1 MEKDYV
7 CPRCGNKDP
16 RFVGHKNGLPY
27 CRRCIAFQG
36 QEAQRKPCEEKNVEL
51 DLSYSLSREQKALSD
66 KALANF
72 IEGKDTLI
80 YAVCGSGKTEISYG
94 VIGYAMSKGLRVG
107 FALPRRDVVIELY
120 VRLKHA
126 FPHQSIVAVYGGHN
140 ENLEGD
146 CLVLTTHQLYRYP
159 QYFDLLVMDE
169 IDAFPFKG
177 DETLIALFQRSLKG
191 HCLMMSATPSKE
203 IVKEFKQPGKEMLCL
218 HTRFHKHPIPVPKTE
233 QVFGFL
239 QPFWIAKRLKQYQ
252 QKRLPCFIFV
262 PSVEQSKDLFEKL
275 NLFVKGGNYVSSKRV
290 ERETIIQRFKEGKY
304 LYLVTTAVLERGI
317 TVKNLQV
324 IVARADS
331 SIYDAASLIQIA
343 GRAGRKADAPD
354 GEVTFLCEK
363 ETDGIKGAIREIK
376 HCNTYL

>member
-7 CPRCGNKDP
+7 CPHCGNKDP

-36 QEAQRKPCEEKNVEL
+36 QEAQRKPCKEKNVEL

-177 DETLIALFQRSLKG
+177 DETLIALFRRSLKG

-290 ERETIIQRFKEGKY
+290 GRETIIQRFKEGKY

-324 IVARADS
+324 IVAQADS